1 MSWFLHLNPRPKL
14 KCYVLSH
21 MKNKSSQIHKLRS
34 NDDAAFANTA
44 QVQQALA
51 QLEAN
56 LSREENQKVT
66 EKSQKS

>member
-1 MSWFLHLNPRPKL
+1 
-14 KCYVLSH
+14 

-34 NDDAAFANTA
+34 NDDAAFNNSAPL
-44 QVQQALA
+44 QQALA

-66 EKSQKS
+66 EKSQKR

>member
-1 MSWFLHLNPRPKL
+1 
-14 KCYVLSH
+14 
-21 MKNKSSQIHKLRS
+21 MKNKSNQIHNLRS
-34 NDDAAFANTA
+34 NDDAAFTNTA

-66 EKSQKS
+66 EKSQKR

>member
-1 MSWFLHLNPRPKL
+1 MD
-14 KCYVLSH
+14 
-21 MKNKSSQIHKLRS
+21 MKNKSSQILKILS
-34 NDDAAFANTA
+34 NGDAAFTNTA

-66 EKSQKS
+66 EKSQKR